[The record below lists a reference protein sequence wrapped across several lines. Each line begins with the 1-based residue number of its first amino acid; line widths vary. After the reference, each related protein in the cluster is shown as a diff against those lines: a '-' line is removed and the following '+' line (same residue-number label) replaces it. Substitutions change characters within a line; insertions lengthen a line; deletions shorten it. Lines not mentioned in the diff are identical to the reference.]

1 MSLLIL
7 PIPEAIIPS
16 NLSDMDIDTAPKV
29 SVVLRNQN
37 DWRAWYDNVK
47 TTAKTR
53 QVWEY
58 VNPELLVQPFEP
70 IAPTE
75 PGLHLVRTGVTSIT
89 QFTAEE
95 YENWKRLTKEFDR
108 KNAQYEKNLRNLN
121 AIKTLIRSSIARQH
135 HHYIYGK
142 TTAYEEL
149 RALRNRFAPTDRE
162 RKKELKRRYQ
172 QLQKAPRS
180 SEIDSWLSSWEEI
193 YAEGLEADLP
203 AVKDD
208 PVEDFVNAC
217 ERLNPDF
224 HQYWSNRLEDPD
236 IGNAMDL
243 HKIIDSFR
251 IYRKRTTKRDS
262 NMEISLASFQGQTQ
276 ERDMDSKDFREST
289 EPRISRRDCPCGKKH
304 FFKDCFYVN
313 EKIRPENWKPDP
325 EIEKNFENA
334 CENPRFKAGYE
345 NARKRFSKKV

>member
-1 MSLLIL
+1 
-7 PIPEAIIPS
+7 
-16 NLSDMDIDTAPKV
+16 MDLDTPKV

-47 TTAKTR
+47 TTAKAR

-70 IAPTE
+70 MPPAE
-75 PGLHLVRTGVTSIT
+75 PGFHLVKTGVTNIT

-95 YENWKRLTKEFDR
+95 YEHWKRLIKDHDR
-108 KNAQYEKNLRNLN
+108 KNTQYEKNLRNLN

-142 TTAYEEL
+142 LTAYEEL
-149 RALRNRFAPTDRE
+149 KALRNRFAPTDRE
-162 RKKELKRRYQ
+162 RKKELKHRYQ
-172 QLQKAPRS
+172 QLQKSPRS
-180 SEIDSWLSSWEEI
+180 TEVDSWLSNWEEI

-217 ERLNPDF
+217 ERLNPEF

-236 IGNAMDL
+236 IGNNMDL
-243 HKIIDSFR
+243 HKIIDAFR
-251 IYRKRTTKRDS
+251 IFRKRTTKRDA
-262 NMEISLASFQGQTQ
+262 NKEISLASFQGQTL
-276 ERDMDSKDFREST
+276 EKEMDSKTSTEYT
-289 EPRISRRDCPCGKKH
+289 EPRKFRKDCPCGKKH

-313 EKIRPENWKPDP
+313 ERIRPENWKPEP
-325 EIEKNFENA
+325 EIEKNFEKA
-334 CENPRFKAGYE
+334 CENMRFKAGYE
-345 NARKRFSKKV
+345 NARKRFSKKDEG